1 MQTCHV
7 SVVVW
12 SNFDQIP
19 LLMPLITDTASS
31 IWRLSLSQPPS
42 TGCSLKSFCTCKKI
56 KLWLIG
62 MITNLRGVTGLLLLR
77 LFDRRFS
84 ACPCTSPISKMQF
97 FRSSFALWFICA
109 ADNAKITHC
118 THHRAFFGGTFEP
131 PLSQLLIFWTSI
143 IPVIA
148 CHMSN

>member
-118 THHRAFFGGTFEP
+118 THHRAFLAELLNLPCHSFSHFGP
-131 PLSQLLIFWTSI
+131 PLYPS
-143 IPVIA
+143 
-148 CHMSN
+148 